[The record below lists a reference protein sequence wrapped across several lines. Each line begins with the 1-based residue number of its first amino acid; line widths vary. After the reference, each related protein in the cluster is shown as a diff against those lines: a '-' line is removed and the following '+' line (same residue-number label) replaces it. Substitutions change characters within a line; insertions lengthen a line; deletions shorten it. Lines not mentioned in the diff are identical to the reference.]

1 MIIKHE
7 LVNSDT
13 YFVGTAIEIIEQMRF
28 QSYFEKG
35 ASIEDYLDHLVCL
48 INRVGKTD
56 HQLTG
61 ETLEEKAESFIELM
75 KLEYF
80 KEA

>member
-1 MIIKHE
+1 MKIKHE
-7 LVNSDT
+7 LINSDT
-13 YFVGTAIEIIEQMRF
+13 YFVGTAVEIIEQMRV
-28 QSYFEKG
+28 QSYFERG
-35 ASIEDYLDHLVCL
+35 ASLDDYIDNLVCL

-56 HQLTG
+56 HQLPG
-61 ETLEEKAESFIELM
+61 KTLEEKAECFIELM